1 VSSSIHSGE
10 KRIGLSRK
18 AKKVVRILID
28 VDMEGISGIDDY
40 RQILSGY
47 RQFEESGRSL
57 ITEDVNAV
65 VRGLRAGGATEI
77 RVVDDH
83 GSGGLSANIISEKLE
98 KGVRLYQG
106 PEFLGRL
113 GEAIDRS
120 VTAAVLLGY
129 HAMANAKDGFLT
141 HTIEFGL
148 VTGIK
153 INGKPVGETVL
164 AALKLAEHGIPVIM
178 VTGDQA
184 LVREASELL
193 PEVETVQ
200 VKTSLNRR
208 TTKCLPP
215 AEARKL
221 IEKAAKRS
229 ISKTGQLKPLDIQPP
244 YKIEISF
251 PTKEHAELAVII
263 PRAKRSGETAVSYIA
278 QNFDEGEAF
287 LNTAMSLA
295 IRLRRFLRNP
305 KRVLGE
311 TYSGL
316 AFPISPP
323 LFRWDTIPSVPARFF
338 MDCI

>member
-1 VSSSIHSGE
+1 MSKKAGKVI
-10 KRIGLSRK
+10 RI
-18 AKKVVRILID
+18 VVV

-40 RQILSGY
+40 RQILDRH

-57 ITEDVNAV
+57 ITEDVNAA

-106 PEFLGRL
+106 PDLLGRL
-113 GEAIDRS
+113 GEAIDGS

-129 HAMANAKDGFLT
+129 HAMVDAKAGFLT
-141 HTIEFGL
+141 HTIDFSL
-148 VTGIK
+148 IAGIK
-153 INGKPVGETVL
+153 INGKPVGET
-164 AALKLAEHGIPVIM
+164 ALTALELAEHGIPVIM

-184 LVREASELL
+184 LIREASELL

-221 IEKAAKRS
+221 IEKAAKRA
-229 ISKTGQLKPLDIQPP
+229 ISKIGQLKSLYIKPP
-244 YKIEISF
+244 YTIEISF

-263 PRAKRSGETAVSYIA
+263 PRARRSGELAVSYVA
-278 QNFDEGEAF
+278 QDLDEGEAF
-287 LNTAMSLA
+287 MNTAMSLA
-295 IRLRRFLRNP
+295 ARLTRRPL
-305 KRVLGE
+305 
-311 TYSGL
+311 L
-316 AFPISPP
+316 AELAKLEGFSRIEKEFWEKITADWLSQ
-323 LFRWDTIPSVPARFF
+323 
-338 MDCI
+338 

>member
-1 VSSSIHSGE
+1 LSKKAGKVI
-10 KRIGLSRK
+10 RI
-18 AKKVVRILID
+18 VVV

-40 RQILSGY
+40 RQILDRH

-57 ITEDVNAV
+57 ITEDVNAA

-106 PEFLGRL
+106 PDLLGRL
-113 GEAIDRS
+113 GEAIDGS

-129 HAMANAKDGFLT
+129 HAMVDAKDGFLT
-141 HTIEFGL
+141 HTIDFSL
-148 VTGIK
+148 IAGIK
-153 INGKPVGETVL
+153 INGKPVGET
-164 AALKLAEHGIPVIM
+164 ALTALELAEHGIPVIM

-184 LVREASELL
+184 LIREASELL

-221 IEKAAKRS
+221 IEKAAKRA
-229 ISKTGQLKPLDIQPP
+229 ISKIGQLKSLYIKPP
-244 YKIEISF
+244 YTIEISF

-263 PRAKRSGETAVSYIA
+263 PRARRSGELAVSYVA
-278 QNFDEGEAF
+278 QDLDEGEAF
-287 LNTAMSLA
+287 MNTAMSLA
-295 IRLRRFLRNP
+295 ARLTRRSL
-305 KRVLGE
+305 
-311 TYSGL
+311 L
-316 AFPISPP
+316 AELAKLEGFSRIEKEFWEKITADWLSQ
-323 LFRWDTIPSVPARFF
+323 
-338 MDCI
+338 